1 MMKETIYSH
10 SFISDLDQSQ
20 LSQFEDLVTKDV
32 KNGSS
37 TEELELLKSNTDLW
51 LYFLSSIR
59 RNVEY
64 HLSSRSATRN
74 AKIFEMIQNKE
85 TKESINSFK
94 NSEAEWRV
102 NAIKFLSTIE
112 KKTLYVKM
120 IVREQ
125 KQLEKIQYL

>member
-1 MMKETIYSH
+1 MKETIYSY
-10 SFISDLDQSQ
+10 SFVSDLDQSQ
-20 LSQFEDLVTKDV
+20 LTQFEELVTKDV
-32 KNGSS
+32 KNGSTS
-37 TEELELLKSNTDLW
+37 EELELLKSNTDLW

-64 HLSSRSATRN
+64 HLSSRSAARN
-74 AKIFEMIQNKE
+74 AKISEMIQNKE

-120 IVREQ
+120 MVREQ

>member
-1 MMKETIYSH
+1 MKETIYSY
-10 SFISDLDQSQ
+10 SFVSDLDQSQ
-20 LSQFEDLVTKDV
+20 LTQFEELVTKDV
-32 KNGSS
+32 KNGS
-37 TEELELLKSNTDLW
+37 TPEELELLKSNTDLW

-64 HLSSRSATRN
+64 HLSSRSAARN
-74 AKIFEMIQNKE
+74 AKISEMIQNKE

-120 IVREQ
+120 MVREQ